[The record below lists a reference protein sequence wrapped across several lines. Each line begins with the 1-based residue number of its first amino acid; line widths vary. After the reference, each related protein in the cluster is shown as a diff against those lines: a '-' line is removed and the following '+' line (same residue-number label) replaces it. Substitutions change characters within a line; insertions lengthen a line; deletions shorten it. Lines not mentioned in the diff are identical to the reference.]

1 MRIFTSFDCWLY
13 LLILLNFD
21 YLKVLVSDYTQYN
34 LSDAKQRIMMILPI
48 LYALFFAIDATNDE
62 VAMSSA
68 QVLKQ
73 NF

>member
-1 MRIFTSFDCWLY
+1 MRIFTSSDCWLY

-21 YLKVLVSDYTQYN
+21 YLKVLVSDYTQNN

-48 LYALFFAIDATNDE
+48 LYVLFFAIDATNDE

>member
-13 LLILLNFD
+13 LLILFNFD

-48 LYALFFAIDATNDE
+48 LDALFFAIDATNDE

-73 NF
+73 NV